1 MTEIQDY
8 LLGLETGSLSILPAV
23 DGGQKLPKVM
33 ALFESVTD
41 QLWMYWNQLIDTFRF
56 EDKNKYEYE
65 IWFKVFSLTLKKKK
79 TGNVSSTIFYTRIAL
94 LSLLE
99 KVKPSLDR
107 KMIKLL
113 TLIWWLVSSTTAFSL
128 KPVVEWRLLSRFPS
142 KMTLFHAQALLSIRR
157 KSRPHLRI

>member
-8 LLGLETGSLSILPAV
+8 LLGLETGSLSILPSV

-33 ALFESVTD
+33 ALFEPVTD
-41 QLWMYWNQLIDTFRF
+41 QLGMHWNQLIDTFRF

-65 IWFKVFSLTLKKKK
+65 IWFKVFSLTLRKKK
-79 TGNVSSTIFYTRIAL
+79 TGNVSLYYFFPRIAL

-99 KVKPSLDR
+99 NVKPSLDR

-113 TLIWWLVSSTTAFSL
+113 TLIW
-128 KPVVEWRLLSRFPS
+128 
-142 KMTLFHAQALLSIRR
+142 
-157 KSRPHLRI
+157 